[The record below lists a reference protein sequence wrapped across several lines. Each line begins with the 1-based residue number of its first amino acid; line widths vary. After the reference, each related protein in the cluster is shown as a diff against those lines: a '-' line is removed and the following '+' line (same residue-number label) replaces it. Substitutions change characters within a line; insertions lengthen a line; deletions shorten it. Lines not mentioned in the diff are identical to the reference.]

1 MARVYQV
8 VLAWVIALL
17 GGFFAVAG
25 AVLAS
30 IGGSPYYLIVGIAMV
45 ASGALLGRGSPLGRW
60 LFIAIWVATL
70 VWALWEVGLD
80 GLQLVPRVVAP
91 TVLLIL
97 VLLTGWRARSWR
109 SRAHAVPAVAAAL
122 VVAGLAGLV
131 LHGDGV
137 EAQNAPA
144 APSIA
149 PAPIHAPSASAR
161 RVSASAR
168 FRYAC
173 GPRTNAPAARRQ
185 TPRGPRRSRA
195 AWAPRAHR
203 GPCAKR
209 RSWASGP
216 GG

>member
-91 TVLLIL
+91 
-97 VLLTGWRARSWR
+97 
-109 SRAHAVPAVAAAL
+109 
-122 VVAGLAGLV
+122 
-131 LHGDGV
+131 
-137 EAQNAPA
+137 
-144 APSIA
+144 
-149 PAPIHAPSASAR
+149 
-161 RVSASAR
+161 
-168 FRYAC
+168 
-173 GPRTNAPAARRQ
+173 
-185 TPRGPRRSRA
+185 
-195 AWAPRAHR
+195 
-203 GPCAKR
+203 
-209 RSWASGP
+209 
-216 GG
+216 